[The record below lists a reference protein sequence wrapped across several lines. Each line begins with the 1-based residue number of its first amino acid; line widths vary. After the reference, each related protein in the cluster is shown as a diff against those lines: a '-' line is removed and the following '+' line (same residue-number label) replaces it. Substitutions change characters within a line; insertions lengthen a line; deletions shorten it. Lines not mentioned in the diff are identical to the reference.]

1 MTYSGILCGA
11 LAPELQHATVKYFS
25 PNFLEQKV
33 FHVKKGDKYSVFQG
47 NEYLQFKTDVC
58 FKIGIPLCHLKSK
71 NIGEG

>member
-33 FHVKKGDKYSVFQG
+33 FHVKKGDKYSVFQAM
-47 NEYLQFKTDVC
+47 N
-58 FKIGIPLCHLKSK
+58 IHSSK
-71 NIGEG
+71 LINASTVPKV